1 MEFVAHRDQIPY
13 EGLRETPNFD
23 LFSLGLGVECY
34 VTGAPHN
41 NMSVVSGF
49 YFILPC
55 FIF

>member
-23 LFSLGLGVECY
+23 SFSLGLEVECY
-34 VTGAPHN
+34 VTGAPH